1 MSYGDTLDLVVR
13 ALGWALLHSIWQ
25 GALIG
30 FVVALLLASLK
41 GRSAQQRYVVACVGL
56 AAIVAAW
63 IGTAIVVNQTLEPAP
78 LRLVMR
84 LVPPVEL
91 GPAGPDDRTPAI
103 RVIESP
109 DGLDRVS
116 ERRPMRQR
124 MEAWSSAL
132 VPLWLGGVVLLS
144 ARLVLAWV
152 GVARLRRARTL
163 PVAEAVVQRVAEL
176 AARLQ
181 IDRAVR
187 VVQSAAVQVPL
198 VVGWLRPIVM
208 LPASALT
215 GLSPAQLESI
225 IAHELAHVRRHDYL
239 VNALQSVAEVL
250 LYYHPACWW
259 ISRRI
264 RVEREHCCDDIAVAL
279 CGDGVT
285 YASALADLELQRRT
299 GALALAATDGPLLQR
314 VRRVI
319 APASAAH
326 RPAGWAGSL
335 APIALL
341 VVLVAG
347 AQAAGRAAM
356 ADAAQAPVPT
366 IGRPIPAAEAVLQ
379 GRVVEANSAR
389 PVANALVQAMGTEGA
404 AETRTSDDGRYELRG
419 LKAGSYTVAVKA
431 VGFVETYYGK
441 NSTAIM
447 DFGSRVTAVG
457 GRVTSGLDI
466 RLQSAASVSGR
477 DHRRQGPSAG
487 GRRGRARQGT
497 GLWRQRLVAE
507 RYRARCRWVR
517 ADG

>member
-1 MSYGDTLDLVVR
+1 M
-13 ALGWALLHSIWQ
+13 
-25 GALIG
+25 
-30 FVVALLLASLK
+30 
-41 GRSAQQRYVVACVGL
+41 
-56 AAIVAAW
+56 VAAW
-63 IGTAIVVNQTLEPAP
+63 IGTAVVVNQTLEPAP
-78 LRLVMR
+78 PRSVMAQA
-84 LVPPVEL
+84 PPVEL

-109 DGLDRVS
+109 EGLGRVA

-144 ARLVLAWV
+144 ARLALAWV

-163 PVAEAVVQRVAEL
+163 PVSEAVDRSVSPML

-181 IDRAVR
+181 IGRAVR

-285 YASALADLELQRRT
+285 YASALADLELHRRT
-299 GALALAATDGPLLQR
+299 AGFALAATDGPLLQR

-319 APASAAH
+319 APASEH

-341 VVLVAG
+341 AVLVAG

-356 ADAAQAPVPT
+356 AEPAQAPVPT
-366 IGRPIPAAEAVLQ
+366 V
-379 GRVVEANSAR
+379 
-389 PVANALVQAMGTEGA
+389 GA
-404 AETRTSDDGRYELRG
+404 
-419 LKAGSYTVAVKA
+419 
-431 VGFVETYYGK
+431 
-441 NSTAIM
+441 
-447 DFGSRVTAVG
+447 
-457 GRVTSGLDI
+457 
-466 RLQSAASVSGR
+466 
-477 DHRRQGPSAG
+477 HRA
-487 GRRGRARQGT
+487 GRRGRAAGPRGRGQLRAAGGRCHGTGDGTRRRRRDQDQRRRPVRDGGLEAGQLHGGGPRQGLRA
-497 GLWRQRLVAE
+497 GLLRQE
-507 RYRARCRWVR
+507 RRDPDGLRRAGHRRGRPHHVRPRRAPAAGRQHQRPHHRCEGRWHPRRRSRARAR
-517 ADG
+517 AGPGGIPGPRPAASRRRSRTARTG